1 MLFSLGLIIL
11 FGILFGSF
19 FERIKLPSLLG
30 MLIAGIIIG
39 PYGFNLIDKSVLNIS
54 GELRTFAL
62 VVILTRAGLNLD
74 LDILRKVGISAI
86 LMCFLPA
93 TFEIFGIY
101 LIAPKVLN
109 ISAID
114 SLILGAV
121 LAAVSPA
128 VVVPKML
135 KLIDEG
141 YGRKSGIPDLI
152 MAGASVDDIFVI
164 VIFTALLSIRTG
176 GSVSIFSIISIPISI
191 LLGIL
196 FGSILGNILSI
207 LFKKFNIINEKK
219 ILILLSISFVLLFFE
234 NTIKSTIPF
243 SGLIAV
249 MAFSASLKKKSESI
263 ARDLSK
269 SFSSIWVF
277 AEILLFVLVGA
288 SVNISYAFKLSYL
301 PLIVIIFGLIFR
313 AIGVNIAILKS
324 DLNKKE
330 RLFTTISYMPKA
342 TVQAAISSIP
352 LSMGIS
358 SGETILTVGVFAIL
372 FTAPIFAKLIDFS
385 YKKLLIKD

>member
-39 PYGFNLIDKSVLNIS
+39 PYGLNLIDKTVLNIS

-62 VVILTRAGLNLD
+62 VVILTRAGLSLD
-74 LDILRKVGISAI
+74 LDILRKVGIPAL
-86 LMCFLPA
+86 LMCFVPA

-249 MAFSASLKKKSESI
+249 MALSASLKKKSEFI

>member
-39 PYGFNLIDKSVLNIS
+39 PYGLNLIDKTVLNIS

-62 VVILTRAGLNLD
+62 VVILTRAGLSLD
-74 LDILRKVGISAI
+74 LDILRKVGIPAL
-86 LMCFLPA
+86 LMCFVPA

-164 VIFTALLSIRTG
+164 VVFTALLTIRSG

-196 FGSILGNILSI
+196 FGSIFGNILSI

-249 MAFSASLKKKSESI
+249 MALSASLKKKSESI
-263 ARDLSK
+263 AMDLSK

-324 DLNKKE
+324 DLNNKE

-352 LSMGIS
+352 LSMGLS

-385 YKKLLIKD
+385 YKKLLVKD

>member
-86 LMCFLPA
+86 LMCFVPA

-234 NTIKSTIPF
+234 NTIKSTILF

-249 MAFSASLKKKSESI
+249 MALSASLKKKSESI

-269 SFSSIWVF
+269 SFFSIWVF

-358 SGETILTVGVFAIL
+358 SGETILIVGVFAIL

>member
-39 PYGFNLIDKSVLNIS
+39 PYGLNLIDKTVLNIS

-62 VVILTRAGLNLD
+62 VVILTRAGLSLD
-74 LDILRKVGISAI
+74 LDILRKVGIPAL
-86 LMCFLPA
+86 LMCFVPA

-164 VIFTALLSIRTG
+164 VVFTALLTIRSG

-196 FGSILGNILSI
+196 FGAIFGNILSFI
-207 LFKKFNIINEKK
+207 FKKFNIINEKK

-263 ARDLSK
+263 AMDLSK

-352 LSMGIS
+352 LSMGLS

>member
-39 PYGFNLIDKSVLNIS
+39 PYGLNLIDKSVLNIS

-86 LMCFLPA
+86 LMCFVPA

-207 LFKKFNIINEKK
+207 LFEKFNIINEKK

-249 MAFSASLKKKSESI
+249 MALSASLKKKSESI

-269 SFSSIWVF
+269 SFFSIWVF

-342 TVQAAISSIP
+342 TVQAAISYIP

>member
-86 LMCFLPA
+86 LMCFVPA

-249 MAFSASLKKKSESI
+249 MALSASLKKKSESI

-269 SFSSIWVF
+269 SFFSIWVF

-358 SGETILTVGVFAIL
+358 SGETILIVGVFAIL